1 MKDLIMLF
9 VNDYRQEQFTR
20 KEFIKYGLLAP
31 IAFIAGC
38 IIAG

>member
-1 MKDLIMLF
+1 MKELIMLF

-31 IAFIAGC
+31 LALIAICILAG
-38 IIAG
+38 